1 MNSKYLAEFAGTF
14 FLVLI
19 GTGSIIIDQQFNHP
33 LGVKGIAICFG
44 VTVTSMIYIFGKRSG
59 SHINPAVTIA
69 LSQSNGFTWKE
80 TSYYVISQLGGAIAA
95 SLILFFIFPEN
106 KNLGATIP
114 SVSANQAFQLEF
126 ILSLDLMLTI
136 LFFSRGNKIF
146 QLLAPVAIGATVGV
160 EAWLAG
166 PLTGASM
173 NPARSIGPAL
183 VSMNLKYIWL
193 YILAPIAAM
202 YIVVFAYERLEH
214 FTRKLK

>member
-1 MNSKYLAEFAGTF
+1 MNSKYLAEFSGTF

-19 GTGSIIIDQQFNHP
+19 GTGSIIIDQQYNHP
-33 LGVKGIAICFG
+33 LGTKGIAICFG
-44 VTVTSMIYIFGKRSG
+44 VAVTSMIYIFGKKSG

-80 TSYYVISQLGGAIAA
+80 TLYYVLSQLGGAILA
-95 SLILFFIFPEN
+95 SLLLFIIFPEN
-106 KNLGATIP
+106 KTLGGTIP
-114 SVSANQAFQLEF
+114 SISPNQAFQLEF

-136 LFFSRGNKIF
+136 LFFTRGNKIF

-160 EAWLAG
+160 ESWLAG
-166 PLTGASM
+166 ALTGASM

-193 YILAPIAAM
+193 YILAPITAM
-202 YIVVFAYERLEH
+202 YVVVFAYERLDY
-214 FTRKLK
+214 FTKKLK